1 MTAHR
6 YCRRSIAAGTDSPLR
21 IHSLDSLADSG
32 LRRSGAAP
40 SVPVALSSVPPSGE
54 RHSRIHR
61 AVAAVGVSLRS
72 VSFSSHIGCTVNFV
86 GLPWTSRLR
95 EERHKRGRG
104 TGALPELE
112 FILNEER
119 RRMRQAGG
127 VSRRGGGVLQF
138 LEVEGASAAAAV
150 LEEEDVGRG
159 CGGSIMVWEKE
170 KSTFK
175 YLLCGILRLHSMCD
189 LASRVPKIEQISE
202 EQLID
207 LVFYL
212 LVLLGAYIQV
222 NIHFLIRYCSLQLLT
237 VIVSS
242 QYQEVALA
250 LTAYYKVAIQ
260 DLVYICKEA
269 AFAAVCVDVKYL
281 RTNDSSRSVSPT
293 TEETL
298 NHLGCSVILLFNF
311 YSLCVSKS
319 YFGNALLTNRFF

>member
-32 LRRSGAAP
+32 LRRFGAAP

-95 EERHKRGRG
+95 N
-104 TGALPELE
+104 LPLHL
-112 FILNEER
+112 I
-119 RRMRQAGG
+119 
-127 VSRRGGGVLQF
+127 
-138 LEVEGASAAAAV
+138 AA
-150 LEEEDVGRG
+150 
-159 CGGSIMVWEKE
+159 IMVWERE

-175 YLLCGILRLHSMCD
+175 YLLCGILLLHSMCD

>member
-6 YCRRSIAAGTDSPLR
+6 YCRRSIAASTDSPLR

-32 LRRSGAAP
+32 LRRFGAAP

-61 AVAAVGVSLRS
+61 VVAAVGVSLRS

-95 EERHKRGRG
+95 N
-104 TGALPELE
+104 LPLHL
-112 FILNEER
+112 I
-119 RRMRQAGG
+119 
-127 VSRRGGGVLQF
+127 
-138 LEVEGASAAAAV
+138 AA
-150 LEEEDVGRG
+150 
-159 CGGSIMVWEKE
+159 IMVWERE

-175 YLLCGILRLHSMCD
+175 YLLCGILLLHSMCD
-189 LASRVPKIEQISE
+189 LASRVPKIEQILLDDAKMSE

-212 LVLLGAYIQV
+212 LVLLGAYI
-222 NIHFLIRYCSLQLLT
+222 H
-237 VIVSS
+237 
-242 QYQEVALA
+242 
-250 LTAYYKVAIQ
+250 
-260 DLVYICKEA
+260 VYICKEA
-269 AFAAVCVDVKYL
+269 AFAAVCVEVKYL
-281 RTNDSSRSVSPT
+281 WTNDSSRSVSPT

-311 YSLCVSKS
+311 YSPCVSKS
-319 YFGNALLTNRFF
+319 CFGNALLTNRFF

>member
-86 GLPWTSRLR
+86 GLPWTSRPR
-95 EERHKRGRG
+95 N
-104 TGALPELE
+104 LPLHL
-112 FILNEER
+112 I
-119 RRMRQAGG
+119 
-127 VSRRGGGVLQF
+127 
-138 LEVEGASAAAAV
+138 AA
-150 LEEEDVGRG
+150 
-159 CGGSIMVWEKE
+159 IMVWERE

-175 YLLCGILRLHSMCD
+175 YLLCGILLLHSMCD
-189 LASRVPKIEQISE
+189 LASRVPKIE
-202 EQLID
+202 
-207 LVFYL
+207 
-212 LVLLGAYIQV
+212 
-222 NIHFLIRYCSLQLLT
+222 
-237 VIVSS
+237 

-311 YSLCVSKS
+311 YSLCVSNS

>member
-32 LRRSGAAP
+32 LRRFGAAP
-40 SVPVALSSVPPSGE
+40 SVPVALSSVPPSCE

-95 EERHKRGRG
+95 E
-104 TGALPELE
+104 
-112 FILNEER
+112 
-119 RRMRQAGG
+119 
-127 VSRRGGGVLQF
+127 
-138 LEVEGASAAAAV
+138 
-150 LEEEDVGRG
+150 
-159 CGGSIMVWEKE
+159 

-175 YLLCGILRLHSMCD
+175 YLLCGILLLHSMCD
-189 LASRVPKIEQISE
+189 LVSRMPKIEQISE

-260 DLVYICKEA
+260 DLV
-269 AFAAVCVDVKYL
+269 
-281 RTNDSSRSVSPT
+281 RTEN
-293 TEETL
+293 
-298 NHLGCSVILLFNF
+298 IKLL
-311 YSLCVSKS
+311 V
-319 YFGNALLTNRFF
+319 